1 MKRQFTAAAMGLPL
15 LGLIGLFMPATGN
28 AHSLNMIFTGEL
40 VAADQHSLG
49 GMVTEPTRLSRRSL
63 VSGFLTFNADTIDS
77 NASDAVGQYN
87 GAISNLW
94 LSVTNIVGAPYLFSF
109 NPAGPLNAIHVNAD
123 PLAAN
128 QSYTI
133 SAGIN
138 NVVPSG
144 PIMDGDNYYSLD
156 FFLNLLKPS
165 SSVFASDALPAT
177 LPGSSPFSPYSNLMN
192 PDGQFRLVFA
202 NSQGDHTLI
211 GNLTSLAAV
220 PLPAAAWLFG
230 SGVIGLIG
238 FARRKMHTKAQSLS

>member
-1 MKRQFTAAAMGLPL
+1 MRRGFTAAATGLFFF
-15 LGLIGLFMPATGN
+15 GTIGLFMPASGN
-28 AHSLNMIFTGEL
+28 AHSVNMIFTGEL

-49 GMVTEPTRLSRRSL
+49 GMVTEPTRLSPRSL
-63 VSGFLTFNADTIDS
+63 VSGFLTFNPDTIDS

-94 LSVTNIVGAPYLFSF
+94 LSVTNIAGAPYLFSF

-133 SAGIN
+133 SAGII
-138 NVVPSG
+138 NVVPGG
-144 PIMDGDNYYSLD
+144 PIVDGGNYYARD

-165 SSVFASDALPAT
+165 SSVFANDALPAT
-177 LPGSSPFSPYSNLMN
+177 LPGSSPFSPYNNLMN

-238 FARRKMHTKAQSLS
+238 LARRRMKARA